1 MADKNKIPKY
11 MQRQI
16 DREIADL
23 KAVYGDMGERK
34 KKAALDA
41 DRKELA
47 KMTNALS
54 KRGGLLSVP
63 DGAPPE
69 VVDYVKRINQAR
81 QTSSVGEFDK
91 INAIRV
97 RLGMKPIDYNPAPA
111 PMPANI
117 QGPLQTDQIRSDKPV
132 QPSKP
137 TKPTDSKDYLKFA
150 AQMGYIQPD
159 SSFVAQMDSVANTVK
174 PKVVTAGSKP
184 APKTTVKKSKK
195 SFNQRSIERNRY
207 KMKPRKPRK
216 Y

>member
-1 MADKNKIPKY
+1 

-23 KAVYGDMGERK
+23 KAVYGDMGARK
-34 KKAALDA
+34 KQAALDA
-41 DRKELA
+41 DQKELA
-47 KMTNALS
+47 RLTNVLS

-91 INAIRV
+91 INAIRA
-97 RLGMKPIDYNPAPA
+97 RLGMKPIDYTPPLA
-111 PMPANI
+111 PMPAGV
-117 QGPLQTDQIRSDKPV
+117 QGPLQTGQVRSEKPV

-137 TKPTDSKDYLKFA
+137 TKPTDSRDYLKFA

-159 SSFVAQMDSVANTVK
+159 SSFVAQMDSVANQMK
-174 PKVVTAGSKP
+174 PKVQAAGSRP
-184 APKTTVKKSKK
+184 APKPTVKKPKK
-195 SFNQRSIERNRY
+195 NWRERMMERNAY
-207 KMKPRKPRK
+207 KMKPRRPIK
-216 Y
+216 

>member
-1 MADKNKIPKY
+1 

-34 KKAALDA
+34 KKAAAEA
-41 DRKELA
+41 DKKELA
-47 KMTNALS
+47 KLTNALS
-54 KRGGLLSVP
+54 RRGGLLSVP
-63 DGAPPE
+63 EGAPPE
-69 VVDYVKRINQAR
+69 VVDYIKRINQAR

-91 INAIRV
+91 INAIRA
-97 RLGMKPIDYNPAPA
+97 RLGMKPIDYTPPIV
-111 PMPANI
+111 PMPAGV
-117 QGPLQTDQIRSDKPV
+117 QGPLQTGQVRSDKPV

-137 TKPTDSKDYLKFA
+137 TKPTSPNDFMKFA

-159 SSFVAQMDSVANTVK
+159 STFVSQMDSTYNANQ
-174 PKVVTAGSKP
+174 PKQVQAGSRP